1 MDGRF
6 RPDMRATLAPRR
18 KQKGVIALPYGT
30 APDIEHWE
38 ESTSTRL
45 SALMRRVRL
54 ARQDEDLLGAVEL
67 VPALSY
73 GFGEWS
79 VRFKIACPEGSYELK
94 GISDY
99 YEVLYAA
106 DPTSIGGAIPDDTF
120 YYIP

>member
-54 ARQDEDLLGAVEL
+54 ARQDGNVQFLAHFDSG
-67 VPALSY
+67 
-73 GFGEWS
+73 
-79 VRFKIACPEGSYELK
+79 IASR
-94 GISDY
+94 
-99 YEVLYAA
+99 
-106 DPTSIGGAIPDDTF
+106 
-120 YYIP
+120 